1 MNKSS
6 IVIRLF
12 KTFGNYE
19 KFIKSSSG
27 EPLPVAI
34 SKQLVEMHGGRITAE
49 SRYGVGGARSLLCC
63 RLRGRDEKS

>member
-1 MNKSS
+1 M
-6 IVIRLF
+6 
-12 KTFGNYE
+12 
-19 KFIKSSSG
+19 
-27 EPLPVAI
+27 PVAI